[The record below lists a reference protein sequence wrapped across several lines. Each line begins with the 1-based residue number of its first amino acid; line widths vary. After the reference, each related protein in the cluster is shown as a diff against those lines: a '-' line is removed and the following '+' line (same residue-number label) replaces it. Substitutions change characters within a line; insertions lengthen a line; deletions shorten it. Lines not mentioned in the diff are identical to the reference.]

1 MKGQKQ
7 SRTDLL
13 EKKIDALIKVVQQLL
28 DENAYLKDLSVGTL
42 ETIKLMDDY
51 EDAIEKLRAK
61 VAEELVRQKRLS
73 PWKRLATRSGYMG
86 SGFLIAAQW
95 TIDPRLYVVGFILVV
110 IQTASRKQ
118 IGNLVAMYTYLM
130 GLLAMDKSL

>member
-28 DENAYLKDLSVGTL
+28 DENAYLKDLAVGPL

-51 EDAIEKLRAK
+51 EDAIEKLKEK
-61 VAEELVRQKRLS
+61 VAEESSK
-73 PWKRLATRSGYMG
+73 
-86 SGFLIAAQW
+86 AAEA
-95 TIDPRLYVVGFILVV
+95 DAG
-110 IQTASRKQ
+110 
-118 IGNLVAMYTYLM
+118 
-130 GLLAMDKSL
+130 